1 LTGILGPVICDDAAM
16 NGDRVRLALDVAS
29 VRSEPAGVG
38 IYAGSLCGALAR
50 LAPDRLTL
58 IGARDEATTLGT
70 ARSRVQ
76 KMRFHAPGLPTV
88 LAPNYHAWLQVYADR
103 DARAVGANLVHFTNA
118 AAPIRSSLPFVLT
131 VHDLSIIRLPHFHPR
146 LRIAT
151 LPITLAAIARAR
163 AVIVPSDWVRG
174 ELIRGLRVSGRRV
187 VVVQHAAS
195 EPKPETTDARAI
207 LARYGLGRG
216 RYLMS
221 VGTIEPRKNVV
232 RLVAAF
238 ETLAAEDAEL
248 RLVLAGA
255 PGWRRAA
262 IERRI
267 HASPYADRIL
277 VTGYLSGADVVAL
290 TREAA
295 AFCYVSTY
303 EGYGLPVIEALALG
317 APVVT
322 SNTTSMPQAAG
333 GAAVLVDPHDVSD
346 IVRGIREAIARREEL
361 AIAGPARA
369 AGRTWD
375 DVALEH
381 WAVYEWALAGS

>member
-1 LTGILGPVICDDAAM
+1 M
-16 NGDRVRLALDVAS
+16 SEDRVQLALDVAS

-38 IYAGSLCGALAR
+38 IYTGSLARALAR

-58 IGARDEATTLGT
+58 IGARDEATSLDS
-70 ARSRVQ
+70 ARSSVQ
-76 KMRFHAPGLPTV
+76 TRRFHAPALPSV
-88 LAPNYHAWLQVYADR
+88 LAPNYHAWLQLYADR
-103 DARAVGANLVHFTNA
+103 DAREAGANLVHYTNA
-118 AAPIRSSLPFVLT
+118 AAPIRSRRPFVLT
-131 VHDLSIIRLPHFHPR
+131 VHDLSVIRLPHFHPR

-174 ELIRGLRVSGRRV
+174 ELTRGLRVPGRKV

-195 EPKPETTDARAI
+195 EAMPGNSDPAAVLTR
-207 LARYGLGRG
+207 LGVAAG

-238 ETLAAEDAEL
+238 ERLAADDAQL
-248 RLVLAGA
+248 RLVLAGT
-255 PGWRRAA
+255 PGWRRSA

-267 HASPYADRIL
+267 YASPYADRIL
-277 VTGYLSGADVVAL
+277 VTGYMPGADVVDL
-290 TREAA
+290 TRHAA

-322 SNTTSMPQAAG
+322 SNRTSMPQAAG
-333 GAAVLVDPHDVSD
+333 GAAVLVDPHDVGD
-346 IVRGIREAIARREEL
+346 IARGIREAIARRAEL
-361 AIAGPARA
+361 GVAGPARA

-375 DVALEH
+375 DVAIEH
-381 WAVYEWALAGS
+381 WAVYEWALARRQ